1 MKTEVYFLNLD
12 RVPDRAV
19 FMTDQCAH
27 GGITAPIRV
36 SATDAS
42 ATRDYTSP
50 RYRPHSWGPYWSMTK
65 TEVAVFESHRK
76 TWETIV
82 ETDRPGAIFEDD
94 ILLSSTAGAVITAL
108 GSEQAQFDLVKLDA
122 VGGRY
127 RFGPMRVLGGQN
139 LRRVVGVLPSA
150 AAYLL
155 SPSGAAQLLEQSQSY
170 CDHLDDF
177 ITRPWPGFRAYQL
190 DPAVAVQG
198 MFSDLSNRVD
208 IPASVIGSERTDFG
222 KAAPDD
228 GRGPFTYRA
237 MKEIKRTARK
247 IDQKRGGDK
256 RLLASGGF
264 IGEVPLSGDLPPF
277 KR

>member
-1 MKTEVYFLNLD
+1 MKTEVFFLNLD

-19 FMTDQCAH
+19 FMAEQCAH

-42 ATRDYTSP
+42 ASPDYTSP
-50 RYRPHSWGPYWSMTK
+50 RYNPHRWGPYWSMTK

-82 ETDRPGAIFEDD
+82 ETGRPGVIFEDD
-94 ILLSSTAGAVITAL
+94 ILLSSSAGAVIESL
-108 GSEQAQFDLVKLDA
+108 GNEHGGYELVKLDA

-127 RFGPMRVLGGQN
+127 RFGPTCTFGGQT
-139 LRRVVGVLPSA
+139 LRQIVGVLPSA

-155 SPSGAAQLLEQSQSY
+155 SPSGAAQLLELSQSY

-177 ITRPWPGFRAYQL
+177 ITRPWPGFRAFQL
-190 DPAVAVQG
+190 EPAVAVQG
-198 MFSDLSNRVD
+198 MFSDLSGRTD
-208 IPASVIGSERTDFG
+208 IPVSVIGSERTDFG
-222 KAAPDD
+222 KAATDD
-228 GRGPFTYRA
+228 GRGPFSYRA

-247 IDQKRGGDK
+247 IARKRGGDK

-264 IGEVPLSGDLPPF
+264 IGEIPLASDLPQF

>member
-1 MKTEVYFLNLD
+1 MKTEAYFLNLD

-19 FMTDQCAH
+19 FMTQQCTH

-42 ATRDYTSP
+42 ATPDYTSP
-50 RYRPHSWGPYWSMTK
+50 RYTPHSWGPYWSMTK

-82 ETDRPGAIFEDD
+82 ETGRPGAIFEDD
-94 ILLSSTAGAVITAL
+94 ILLSSSAGAVIESL
-108 GSEQAQFDLVKLDA
+108 GSEVTAFELVKLDA

-127 RFGPMRVLGGQN
+127 RFGPAHTLGGQT
-139 LRRVVGVLPSA
+139 LRKIVGVLPSA

-155 SPSGAAQLLEQSQSY
+155 SPRGAAQLLEQSQSY

-177 ITRPWPGFRAYQL
+177 ITRPWPDFRAYQL

-198 MFSDLSNRVD
+198 MFSDLSGKTD

-222 KAAPDD
+222 KAATDD

-247 IDQKRGGDK
+247 IGQKRRGDN

-264 IGEVPLSGDLPPF
+264 IGEIPLASDLPPF